1 MRNKFLKTTVGS
13 TAIALL
19 LAASSA
25 QAVLIDTFLTS
36 GSNITAATAS
46 FSNAGLTL
54 DVLAYVRD
62 VTNVSSANV
71 FTTKINN
78 QSGNGGLG
86 VDHRNVLGLDDD
98 SNWGQI
104 DNNDGYDEWLTFT
117 SNGTIAGILM
127 ALFDEDEQIRIIGS
141 NNANF
146 LGGGCSLGSC
156 FFDLVS
162 DANPSSAVNGLAG
175 DFDYFAL
182 NDTSYKYASVFAGVG
197 GHFQSSGALNISRS
211 RVRGVEVVP
220 EPSVLALFG
229 LGLIGLGFSARR
241 KSTK

>member
-25 QAVLIDTFLTS
+25 QAVLIDTFTS

-54 DVLAYVRD
+54 DVLAYVKD
-62 VTNVSSANV
+62 GSVVSSANV
-71 FTTKINN
+71 FTTNIGNLG
-78 QSGNGGLG
+78 GNGGLG
-86 VDHRNVLGLDDD
+86 VDHRNVAGLNNDD

-104 DNNDGYDEWLTFT
+104 DNLDGYAEWLTFT

-146 LGGGCSLGSC
+146 LDGSYV
-156 FFDLVS
+156 DLVS
-162 DANPSSAVNGLAG
+162 DATPASGVNGLAG
-175 DFDYFAL
+175 QFDYFAL
-182 NDTSYKYASVFAGVG
+182 NNTTYKYVSVFAGVG
-197 GHFQSSGALNISRS
+197 QHFQSNGTLNISKS

>member
-62 VTNVSSANV
+62 GTNVSPANV

-86 VDHRNVLGLDDD
+86 VDHRNLGLNDD

-104 DNNDGYDEWLTFT
+104 DNKDGYDEWLTFT

-127 ALFDEDEQIRIIGS
+127 ALFDDDEQIRIIGS

-146 LGGGCSLGSC
+146 LGGGCGFGTC
-156 FFDLVS
+156 WVDLVS

-175 DFDYFAL
+175 PFDYFAL
-182 NDTSYKYASVFAGVG
+182 NNTTYKYVSVFAGIG
-197 GHFQSSGALNISRS
+197 GHFQSSGTLNISKS